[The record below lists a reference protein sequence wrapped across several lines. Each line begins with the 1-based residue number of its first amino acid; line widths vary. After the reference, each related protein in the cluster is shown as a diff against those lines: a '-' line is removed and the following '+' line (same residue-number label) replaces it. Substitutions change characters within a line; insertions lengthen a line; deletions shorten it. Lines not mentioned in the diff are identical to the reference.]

1 MNTGAT
7 PPMYGWNR
15 IPWKKIQR
23 NVFKLQKRIYQ
34 ASRRGDIRTVRALQR
49 LLMHSW
55 SVKLLAVRRI
65 TQDNQ
70 GKKTAGVDGV
80 KSLSPPQRLALAQS
94 LTLDGTTT
102 PVRRVWIPKPGST
115 EQRPLGIPTM
125 AQRDP
130 SNRDRTACREV
141 TSSRT
146 LPDSGPRCAR
156 DCPSA
161 GRSERSCAR
170 SAWPPSCRRRSA
182 PPHRSGQGAPGVGC
196 KSSTK

>member
-55 SVKLLAVRRI
+55 SAKLLAVRRV

-70 GKKTAGVDGV
+70 GHGVYTMTAV
-80 KSLSPPQRLALAQS
+80 
-94 LTLDGTTT
+94 
-102 PVRRVWIPKPGST
+102 
-115 EQRPLGIPTM
+115 M
-125 AQRDP
+125 
-130 SNRDRTACREV
+130 
-141 TSSRT
+141 
-146 LPDSGPRCAR
+146 
-156 DCPSA
+156 
-161 GRSERSCAR
+161 
-170 SAWPPSCRRRSA
+170 
-182 PPHRSGQGAPGVGC
+182 
-196 KSSTK
+196 